1 MTTGVTGPETTAR
14 AVAVL
19 ADAFAWR
26 YRYPAGFS
34 GWRATA
40 LFGREDTGHEYV
52 GIVHVCGPGD
62 VDVAGGAPRLP
73 EGEWLVQEL
82 RSLSRTLFGH
92 DFEAGEGRFAM
103 SIDDSPHPLGALV
116 LLHDD
121 PHRATF
127 RVRRHRITQATRRN
141 GSLMES
147 LRVER
152 WHVRPD
158 GRWLPSQWTLE
169 VWADDFERPLRTDRY
184 WDVFWPLDGEVV
196 PQMRRVET
204 CDDMDIHLAHTV
216 HFSDW
221 QPVGIV

>member
-1 MTTGVTGPETTAR
+1 MTLGVSGPETTAR

-26 YRYPAGFS
+26 YRYPDDFA

-40 LFGREDTGHEYV
+40 TFGRDDDGPEHV
-52 GIVHVCGPGD
+52 AIVDVCGPGD
-62 VDVAGGAPRLP
+62 VGVATDVVRLP

-103 SIDDSPHPLGALV
+103 SIDESPHPLGALV

-127 RVRRHRITQATRRN
+127 RVRRHRVTQATRRH
-141 GSLMES
+141 GALLES
-147 LRVER
+147 IRVER

-169 VWADDFERPLRTDRY
+169 VWADDFDAPLRTDRY
-184 WDVFWPLDGEVV
+184 WDVFWPLGGEIV

-204 CDDMDIHLAHTV
+204 CDDMAIHLTHTV

-221 QPVGIV
+221 QPVGPA